1 MDGQLLEAAAGA
13 DEVLE
18 PDELELSPEPAEPAA
33 GAELS
38 EEPELSDLEESLPD
52 LASELPFA
60 DAGFGEE

>member
-1 MDGQLLEAAAGA
+1 MDGQLLEAAAGV

-18 PDELELSPEPAEPAA
+18 PDELELPFEPAEPAA

-38 EEPELSDLEESLPD
+38 EELELSDLDESLPD
-52 LASELPFA
+52 LASPLSFA